1 MERCVFIFALQIKK
15 GGIMLNWNDVIKYAN
30 HGNPDP
36 DRTVVKST
44 EQWMTQLTP
53 EEYRVTRGKGTEARF
68 TGAHCSSYDPGSYS
82 CICCNTQLFDSES
95 KFNSGTGWPS
105 FTLPV
110 QKNAVKYH
118 KDGSHGMIRIE
129 ALCNV
134 CDAHL
139 GHVFP
144 DGPKSSGMRYCI
156 NSISLKKE
164 ENEK

>member
-1 MERCVFIFALQIKK
+1 
-15 GGIMLNWNDVIKYAN
+15 MLNWKNVIEYAN
-30 HGNPDP
+30 HGNPEP
-36 DRTVVKST
+36 DRTIVKSDA
-44 EQWMTQLTP
+44 EWRSKLTP
-53 EEYRVTRGKGTEARF
+53 EEYRVTRDKGTEARF
-68 TGAHCSSYDPGSYS
+68 KGAHCSTYDPSLYS
-82 CICCNTQLFDSES
+82 CICCDTALFDSGS

-105 FTLPV
+105 FTNPV
-110 QKNAVKYH
+110 KNNAVKYY
-118 KDGSHGMIRIE
+118 KDGSLGMVRIE